1 MHFDQVI
8 HWHLYY
14 TWRPK
19 LLALQWR
26 IPSSTEFILITGKTG
41 PNGSSHDIL
50 ISGRTL
56 SNKSGHMRFP
66 SLLYSWQNVA
76 PFFLASITNPSIK
89 LAEDSVMTGVM
100 SQLSSGG
107 PTVNLATL
115 SLIFFTSAS
124 PTDSMIKATFT
135 AVHLW
140 PLTYQKKKKINENF
154 FMYKSVLVN
163 KVMKSRKCG
172 NIARNYKSAYLN
184 DTRGIR

>member
-1 MHFDQVI
+1 MHPFSQDGANCFLNI
-8 HWHLYY
+8 CILIKWYPDTHSLILY

-50 ISGRTL
+50 ISERTL
-56 SNKSGHMRFP
+56 SNKRGHMRFP

-100 SQLSSGG
+100 SQSSSGG

-115 SLIFFTSAS
+115 SLIFFTSVSA
-124 PTDSMIKATFT
+124 TDSMTKATFT

-140 PLTYQKKKKINENF
+140 PLTYQNINFNENLF
-154 FMYKSVLVN
+154 YV
-163 KVMKSRKCG
+163 
-172 NIARNYKSAYLN
+172 
-184 DTRGIR
+184 